1 MEKSQNVGTKSAFT
15 PKLQRT
21 FPCINI
27 WTNQKLSFNTH
38 CLASFNRY
46 YVVTIHVEIQSLCN
60 HYSCRE
66 FEIIID
72 RMTVTVQH
80 CSLLYRTLYFL
91 YGPWL
96 SAYTEL
102 MTCLLDGL
110 ISCCL
115 LTKHLAHSLDGPSLN
130 SRPLLNC
137 LHVTKIKG

>member
-27 WTNQKLSFNTH
+27 WTYQKLSFNTH
-38 CLASFNRY
+38 CVGLFICY
-46 YVVTIHVEIQSLCN
+46 YVVTIHAKIQSLCN

-96 SAYTEL
+96 LAYTEL
-102 MTCLLDGL
+102 MTCLLDGI
-110 ISCCL
+110 ISRCL
-115 LTKHLAHSLDGPSLN
+115 LTEHLAHSLDGPSLN
-130 SRPLLNC
+130 SRPLLNY

>member
-27 WTNQKLSFNTH
+27 WTYQKLSFNTH
-38 CLASFNRY
+38 CVGSFISY
-46 YVVTIHVEIQSLCN
+46 YVVTIHAKIQSLCN

-72 RMTVTVQH
+72 RMIVTVQH

-96 SAYTEL
+96 SAYIEL
-102 MTCLLDGL
+102 MTCLFDGL
-110 ISCCL
+110 ISRCL
-115 LTKHLAHSLDGPSLN
+115 LTSTQPTPWMDLARTPDPYQTASM
-130 SRPLLNC
+130 
-137 LHVTKIKG
+137 

>member
-1 MEKSQNVGTKSAFT
+1 MEKSQNVGTKSAFM

-27 WTNQKLSFNTH
+27 WTYQKLSFNTH
-38 CLASFNRY
+38 CVGSFIRY
-46 YVVTIHVEIQSLCN
+46 YVVTIHAKIQSLCN

-91 YGPWL
+91 YDPWL
-96 SAYTEL
+96 LAYIEL
-102 MTCLLDGL
+102 MTCLLDRI
-110 ISCCL
+110 ISYCL
-115 LTKHLAHSLDGPSLN
+115 LTEHLAHSLDGSGLSSQPLSNSLF
-130 SRPLLNC
+130 SAE
-137 LHVTKIKG
+137 VKG